1 VGNYIVGRVLIAIP
15 TLFGITVLIFI
26 VMRVL
31 PGDPIALIQTEN
43 AGQHVLTP
51 EEADL
56 ARHSLGLD
64 RPYYVQYLSWMG
76 DVFTGK
82 LGESFWRGEPI
93 RNLILRRAPISGEIA
108 IVAILIS
115 WLIGVPAGVFSA
127 RRRNSTGDWI
137 ARTVMTIFIAVP
149 SFWSGLVIVLVGI
162 LMFTWRPPIQII
174 YPWDDLWGNVQIVIG
189 PAFVLGLGV
198 AAVTGRITRA
208 TVLEVMQEDYVRT
221 ARAKGATANRV
232 VWRHAFRNAVLPI
245 VTLSGLTFGGLL
257 GGSVAVERAFGVP
270 GLGQALIQALSE
282 RDWMV
287 VQNLVLL
294 YGVIFTVM
302 NLLVDV
308 AYGWLDPRIRYQ

>member
-1 VGNYIVGRVLIAIP
+1 
-15 TLFGITVLIFI
+15 
-26 VMRVL
+26 
-31 PGDPIALIQTEN
+31 
-43 AGQHVLTP
+43 
-51 EEADL
+51 
-56 ARHSLGLD
+56 
-64 RPYYVQYLSWMG
+64 
-76 DVFTGK
+76 
-82 LGESFWRGEPI
+82 
-93 RNLILRRAPISGEIA
+93 
-108 IVAILIS
+108 
-115 WLIGVPAGVFSA
+115 
-127 RRRNSTGDWI
+127 
-137 ARTVMTIFIAVP
+137 
-149 SFWSGLVIVLVGI
+149 
-162 LMFTWRPPIQII
+162 
-174 YPWDDLWGNVQIVIG
+174 VQIVIG